1 MADTNPKDTKTV
13 FLYII
18 GTVVF
23 LGVLGFVS
31 TGKFP
36 FANFS
41 KENALNQNKVID
53 ITIKDQVIK
62 AEIADSDPERQ
73 TGLSNRKELLT
84 DSGMLFVFNQQNIK
98 PAFWM
103 KDMNFAI
110 DIIWINDGKVVQID
124 EANTEPGVA
133 DKSLR
138 IYKPESEIDYVLEV
152 AKSYASEN
160 DIQLGDEVDLSAL

>member
-1 MADTNPKDTKTV
+1 MKKESYKKFFLFLSIAVILSFMISTGLSQKDTK
-13 FLYII
+13 LYQGQSEKTISISI
-18 GTVVF
+18 GHKQIKVLVADTPELRAKG
-23 LGVLGFVS
+23 LGGRES
-31 TGKFP
+31 ISP
-36 FANFS
+36 SEA
-41 KENALNQNKVID
+41 
-53 ITIKDQVIK
+53 
-62 AEIADSDPERQ
+62 
-73 TGLSNRKELLT
+73 
-84 DSGMLFVFNQQNIK
+84 MLFVFET
-98 PAFWM
+98 PARYDIWM

-124 EANTEPGVA
+124 EANTEQGVA